1 MNTFSPKTPELA
13 TREELPPLPDSE
25 LFWSDDELVDM
36 GVKPAKVREEQ
47 PEEPQ
52 AEQEEKTSRIVP
64 IGLLALLAT
73 VFPPRENIV
82 SPWLPVQGLVM
93 VYAMRGIGK
102 TFFALFVA
110 YAIAAGRPVFG
121 WTVPRSRSVI
131 YIDGEMP
138 AGVMQ
143 ERLAAIA
150 ASFGVE
156 PTAEFRII
164 TPDLQPRGMIDLSN
178 PTDQAD
184 LEPHLNGIDLIVV
197 DNISTLCRNGA
208 ENEADSWLGV
218 QEWALRQRAAGRTV
232 MFIHHAGKGGQQRG
246 TSKREDVL
254 DTVVALRRPSNY
266 DPAQGAVF
274 ELHFE
279 KSRGFAGADARP
291 FEAALVSDD
300 QGGLDWV
307 VKGLD
312 ESTLDKVVALARE
325 GLNATEIAK
334 DLDLH
339 KSTISR
345 TMKKAKTLGLIDAD
359 GGGRS

>member
-1 MNTFSPKTPELA
+1 VSTLSPKNTEPASHGEI
-13 TREELPPLPDSE
+13 PPDV
-25 LFWSDDELVDM
+25 SDAYAGYAGDQRADQTE
-36 GVKPAKVREEQ
+36 KPA
-47 PEEPQ
+47 
-52 AEQEEKTSRIVP
+52 RIVP

-82 SPWLPVQGLVM
+82 APWLPVQGLAM

-110 YAIAAGRPVFG
+110 YAIAAGKPVFG
-121 WTVPRSRSVI
+121 WTVPRPRSVL

-150 ASFGVE
+150 ASFEVE
-156 PTAEFRII
+156 PSAEFRII

-178 PTDQAD
+178 QADQAD
-184 LEPHLNGIDLIVV
+184 LEPHLDGIDLIVV

-208 ENEADSWLGV
+208 ENEADSWLPV
-218 QEWALRQRAAGRTV
+218 QEWGLKQRAAGKTV

-291 FEAALVSDD
+291 FEAALVTDD
-300 QGGLDWV
+300 QGGLDWI

-312 ESTLDKVVALARE
+312 ESTLDKVVALSRE
-325 GLNATEIAK
+325 GLNASEIAK
-334 DLDLH
+334 ELDLH

-345 TMKKAKTLGLIDAD
+345 TLKKAKAQGLIED
-359 GGGRS
+359 GGRA